1 MNCLFYGSGGWI
13 SETIAVAAAAS
24 PRSSQLELPQGFFNL
39 HLRSGV
45 GHESE
50 AVKVHGEFLIGI
62 IKLVLLLKKA

>member
-24 PRSSQLELPQGFFNL
+24 TGSSQLELPQGFFNL

-50 AVKVHGEFLIGI
+50 AVKVENFLLG
-62 IKLVLLLKKA
+62 